1 MIKERI
7 KRLEENLITL
17 EEFRKNTSL
26 EDVLEDK
33 IKQWALRYGIL
44 ECIQEV
50 VDISCALVSSNNLG
64 SPKNYRECIEIL
76 IKNGYIPEDL
86 GKRLINMIGL
96 RNLLVHEYMKI
107 DLSRLYEFLN
117 NVGDFREF
125 IYYIELNKELE
136 D

>member
-1 MIKERI
+1 M
-7 KRLEENLITL
+7 
-17 EEFRKNTSL
+17 
-26 EDVLEDK
+26 
-33 IKQWALRYGIL
+33 
-44 ECIQEV
+44 
-50 VDISCALVSSNNLG
+50 
-64 SPKNYRECIEIL
+64 YRDFN
-76 IKNGYIPEDL
+76 KNGYIPEDL

-107 DLSRLYEFLN
+107 NLSRLYEFLN

>member
-1 MIKERI
+1 MLKERI
-7 KRLEENLITL
+7 RRLEDNLVIL
-17 EEFRKNTSL
+17 EDFKNKTSL
-26 EDVLEDK
+26 EDLLRDK
-33 IKQWALRYGIL
+33 IKEWALRYGIL

-64 SPKNYRECIEIL
+64 RPKNYRECIEIL

-107 DLSRLYEFLN
+107 DLVRLYEFLN
-117 NVGDFREF
+117 NIVNFREF
-125 IYYIELNKELE
+125 VYYIGIEKG
-136 D
+136 